1 MGSWLRVGR
10 RLEWVLVVFT
20 VLCILLFGFLFTSRA
35 PANIR
40 WMVWIYV
47 GGFCVVLSGFSL
59 LLIRYLRRSGIITGT
74 ASNASRFTHRN
85 RLKVYL
91 AATAVTIISAIE
103 QARVAALKRGFS
115 ATTGD
120 IVFWNFTALA
130 VLIAVL
136 ELIEWRKRSSASG
149 DRR

>member
-1 MGSWLRVGR
+1 MGPGGFHRAVFLALWILIHEPCSRQHPLDGLDLRR
-10 RLEWVLVVFT
+10 R
-20 VLCILLFGFLFTSRA
+20 VLCCAKWLFFTLDSISA
-35 PANIR
+35 AE
-40 WMVWIYV
+40 WDYY
-47 GGFCVVLSGFSL
+47 
-59 LLIRYLRRSGIITGT
+59 RYSKQRFQIH
-74 ASNASRFTHRN
+74 ASH